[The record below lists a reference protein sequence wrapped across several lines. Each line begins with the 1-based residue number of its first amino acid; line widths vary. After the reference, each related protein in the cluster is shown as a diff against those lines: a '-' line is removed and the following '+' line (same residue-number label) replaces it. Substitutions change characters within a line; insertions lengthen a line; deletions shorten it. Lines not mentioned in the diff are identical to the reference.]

1 MNSTHDNGENG
12 RLEEDL
18 DKIGRA
24 YAQLETEEPPELLDL
39 AIRNSARRAVEKKPR
54 RMKFGWLH
62 GLTTAAVFVLA
73 LSVIIHQR
81 ENQPAVDSNLNFHR
95 LQPEPA
101 AGPAKKQS
109 PATLSGQV
117 RNEREEAAVSAKDL
131 VAPAPAV
138 PVSEPSEDTLG
149 EAYRESRQ
157 KVSATPVQQSAA
169 ADTDET
175 RIVLEK
181 STEKKE
187 TDKPAR
193 ESMADAPSDA
203 GRAAAAEPV
212 VVSAPLPAEPEARS
226 DIDLQAERQ
235 LQAIIGMKRNGDE
248 RWKEALKNFID
259 KHPGYPLPDEL
270 QD

>member
-12 RLEEDL
+12 RLEKDL

-73 LSVIIHQR
+73 LSVVIHQR
-81 ENQPAVDSNLNFHR
+81 EDQPAIDNNLHFQQ

-101 AGPAKKQS
+101 ASPARKQS

-117 RNEREEAAVSAKDL
+117 RNERQEAADSAEDL
-131 VAPAPAV
+131 VTPAPAA
-138 PVSEPSEDTLG
+138 PASEPGEDTLG

-157 KVSATPVQQSAA
+157 KVSAIPVQPSAA
-169 ADTDET
+169 ADTDENQV
-175 RIVLEK
+175 VLEK
-181 STEKKE
+181 TAEKKE
-187 TDKPAR
+187 TDKPAL
-193 ESMADAPSDA
+193 ESMTDAPADA
-203 GRAAAAEPV
+203 GRAAAAETV

-248 RWKEALKNFID
+248 RWKAALKTFVEN
-259 KHPGYPLPDEL
+259 HPGYPLPDEL